1 MRDDRRGVYANISFL
16 FVFRFSLSLFSSL
29 FKETILNWNISIS
42 LGNFFFFSFLSFFLF
57 PLLENRLAFR
67 SERQR
72 RAQEL
77 HKSVWT
83 MESRKLANYEKVR
96 RRGIERAPARWSSS
110 FKRFSTPF
118 LLVLSSLSNA
128 RDAYLVELRI
138 TVASRLP
145 KQYSTHFHFVPTGLL
160 TRRSL
165 LAAVIVIV
173 VALALHYALKCI
185 THVLRV
191 D

>member
-1 MRDDRRGVYANISFL
+1 MEF
-16 FVFRFSLSLFSSL
+16 F
-29 FKETILNWNISIS
+29 
-42 LGNFFFFSFLSFFLF
+42 NFAWKLFFFSFLSFFLF

-72 RAQEL
+72 RTQEL